1 MRLDVYLTVKGYADS
16 RSHAQTLIKDGSVC
30 VDGSVCNKS
39 SAQIPDNFSGEIK
52 VTESRKYVSRAG
64 YKLEAA
70 IEHFGISPNGKTA
83 VDIGSSTGGFTQ
95 CLLNYGASR
104 VFCVDSGTNQLS
116 QSLRN
121 DSRVSVMENTNARYI
136 GKRDFDRKIDIV
148 TMDVSFIS
156 ARLII
161 PSVADILDD
170 GGEFI
175 LLIKPQFEVGREHVG
190 KGGIVRNE
198 DVRTRAVNDV
208 IDTVVSFGFEC
219 RGYMVSPIKGGDG
232 NTEYL
237 AGFLKKV

>member
-39 SAQIPDNFSGEIK
+39 SAQIPDDFSGEIK

-116 QSLRN
+116 QSLRT

-136 GKRDFDRKIDIV
+136 GKRNFDRKIDIV

-161 PSVADILDD
+161 PSVADILDV

-198 DVRTRAVNDV
+198 DMRTRAVNDV
-208 IDTVVSFGFEC
+208 ISTAVSFGFEC
-219 RGYMVSPIKGGDG
+219 RGYTVSPIKGGDG